1 MDLLKSPQVGS
12 FLVGASNYLY
22 RRQKGL
28 SDVLVDV
35 STNNYFHV
43 PLGFFVLEEKY
54 IKVSKLFSGSNIS
67 ETFTR

>member
-1 MDLLKSPQVGS
+1 MDLLKSPQVRS

-43 PLGFFVLEEKY
+43 LLGFFVLEEKY